1 MVDPITELTDTDAP
15 TEDDGGDRT
24 PPHSIL
30 AEQSVLG
37 SMMLSTD
44 VVDDVMAA
52 MAGSDLYGSKHEVL
66 WDAIMGLHWQGQPTD
81 VVAVTEELTK
91 RGHLQRAGGAN
102 YLHTLTGVPTTAAN
116 ADYYAGIV
124 AEKAVLRRLVAAG
137 TRIVNMGYASEG
149 EPDVLVSS
157 AQAEI
162 DQVISVGRK
171 TVRRVGDTLM
181 ATVVELDEPAT
192 FLPTPF
198 QSIDKLIGGFAPG
211 SLVVVA
217 ARPGAGKSNFVLQV
231 ARRAAWH
238 GLVAF
243 ASLEMTEKELQLRL
257 ISQKGEVS
265 MTSIHRHSLI
275 EDEQKRVAWAR
286 ADLQEAPIFI
296 DESEQATVA
305 SIANFARAVQRK
317 GTATSKL
324 EMIVVD
330 YLQLVDG
337 EGQNRE
343 QIVGNVA
350 KSLKQ
355 LAKRLQVPI
364 VVAAQLNRGE
374 RGRGRELPLP
384 TMRDL
389 RESGGI
395 EANADVVLLL
405 HRDTERFPD
414 KVRVIA
420 AKNRQGTTGV
430 VTLRWQGEYSRM
442 VDRPWSPTLDME
454 ETE

>member
-1 MVDPITELTDTDAP
+1 MTDAP
-15 TEDDGGDRT
+15 TDSDAPPADDGGDRT
-24 PPHSIL
+24 PPHDLL

-37 SMMLSTD
+37 SMMLNPD

-52 MAGSDLYGSKHEVL
+52 MKREDLYVPRHEVTF
-66 WDAIMGLHWQGQPTD
+66 DAIIGLHWQGFPTD
-81 VVAVTEELTK
+81 VVAVTDELTK
-91 RGHLQRAGGAN
+91 RGHLFRAGGAE
-102 YLHTLTGVPTTAAN
+102 YLHTLTGVPSTAAN
-116 ADYYAGIV
+116 ADFYAGIV
-124 AEKAVLRRLVAAG
+124 AEKAVLRRLVNAG

-149 EPDVLVSS
+149 EPDLLVSR

-181 ATVVELDEPAT
+181 ATVVELNEPAM
-192 FLPTPF
+192 FLPTPWR
-198 QSIDKLIGGFAPG
+198 SIDKLIGGFAPG
-211 SLVVVA
+211 TLVVAA
-217 ARPGAGKSNFVLQV
+217 ARPGAGKSNFLLQV
-231 ARRAAWH
+231 AMRTGRV
-238 GLVAF
+238 GLVAVC
-243 ASLEMTEKELQLRL
+243 SLEMTEKELQLRMV
-257 ISQKGEVS
+257 SNQGEVS
-265 MTSIHRHSLI
+265 MTSIHRHSLV
-275 EDEQKRVAWAR
+275 DSEQERVARAR
-286 ADLQEAPIFI
+286 AELQDAPIFI

-305 SIANFARAVQRK
+305 SIANFARSVARK